1 MRVLITGGTGAL
13 ARELLSAAFTLDI
26 ALRLSSRRPPAENAP
41 HHEWIGAD
49 LTTGAGLP
57 DALRDVTTIVHTA
70 SDFSRS
76 HQVDVEGTK
85 RLLDASRRAGVAH
98 LIYVSIVGIDRIPY
112 RYYQHKLAAEQ
123 LIERGPVPFT
133 ILRATQFHSFID
145 SLLTTAARCPLV
157 MPLPVRFQVQP
168 VATRDV
174 ARRLVQ
180 AILDGPRQHA
190 PDFGGP
196 ETLSLA
202 DVARE
207 WKAATGIGKPV
218 LPIFLPGRVAA
229 AFRAGRNTVQRGVR
243 GTLTWREWLSQRYPT
258 IRA

>member
-13 ARELLSAAFTLDI
+13 ARELLSAARTLDI

-41 HHEWIGAD
+41 HQEWIGAD
-49 LTTGAGLP
+49 LATGAGLP
-57 DALRDVTTIVHTA
+57 NALHDVTTIVHTA
-70 SDFSRS
+70 SDFTRS

-85 RLLDASRRAGVAH
+85 RLLDASRIAGVSH

-112 RYYQHKLAAEQ
+112 RYYRHKLAAEQ
-123 LIERGPVPFT
+123 LIEAGPVPFT
-133 ILRATQFHSFID
+133 ILRATQFHSLIN

-196 ETLSLA
+196 ETLSLGDA
-202 DVARE
+202 ARA
-207 WKAATGIGKPV
+207 WKAATGISKPV
-218 LPIFLPGRVAA
+218 LPIFLPGKVAA
-229 AFRAGRNTVQRGVR
+229 AFRAGSNTVQSDVR
-243 GTLTWREWLSQRYPT
+243 GTITWREWLSQRYQT
-258 IRA
+258 GRA